1 VDAVLR
7 LGLRMIKGLSQAG
20 AERLLAA
27 RECKD
32 LQSVDDMAHRARL
45 NQRDLEALAA
55 ADALRTLHGHRH
67 RARWEVLAVES
78 ETPILGRARIAEAD
92 PLLRAPGEGQEIVAD
107 YESLSL
113 TLRRHPLALIREQLS
128 RRHVITA
135 ADVAQVS
142 HGTLIN
148 TAGLVIGRQRPGTAT
163 GVVFVTL
170 EDETGQINL
179 VVWNRI
185 VERQRRELLGAR
197 LLGVIGEVQ
206 REGEVI
212 HVIARQL
219 QDHSALLGRLNTTSR
234 DFR

>member
-1 VDAVLR
+1 
-7 LGLRMIKGLSQAG
+7 M
-20 AERLLAA
+20 
-27 RECKD
+27 
-32 LQSVDDMAHRARL
+32 
-45 NQRDLEALAA
+45 
-55 ADALRTLHGHRH
+55 
-67 RARWEVLAVES
+67 
-78 ETPILGRARIAEAD
+78 
-92 PLLRAPGEGQEIVAD
+92 
-107 YESLSL
+107 
-113 TLRRHPLALIREQLS
+113 
-128 RRHVITA
+128 
-135 ADVAQVS
+135 
-142 HGTLIN
+142 
-148 TAGLVIGRQRPGTAT
+148 
-163 GVVFVTL
+163 VFVTL